1 MVGSQKKKKKNLRSQ
16 TLKNIYIYIYS
27 WDNTYKAPPPA
38 GPAALNRD
46 MADIDIPFAAPLWL
60 WLFIH
65 QYQTGI

>member
-1 MVGSQKKKKKNLRSQ
+1 MVGSQKKKKKKPQKSDI
-16 TLKNIYIYIYS
+16 KKHIYIYS